1 MLFEQFIKR
10 TDITILEKANQIN
23 NEIRD
28 ILNNYMRI
36 DPALYQKFSTLINNT
51 ILQHHNKYLSDNEF
65 FNKSLNILNELKN
78 DMPSELGNNKTVIA
92 FYRKSLS
99 FLQNRTDQN
108 QRKNAIKIA
117 RDTYGIIKKKII
129 VHWIKNSKVINEMR
143 NSLDDYFHDDIKK
156 GMKID
161 FDMENLNEII
171 DSFIDIAKEHE
182 AK

>member
-65 FNKSLNILNELKN
+65 FNKSLNILNEFKK
-78 DMPSELGNNKTVIA
+78 DVPSELDNNKTKLV
-92 FYRKSLS
+92 FYRKLLN
-99 FLQNRTDQN
+99 FLQDKTNQN
-108 QRKNAIKIA
+108 QHENAIQIA
-117 RDTYGIIKKKII
+117 HDTYNIIKQKII
-129 VHWIKNSKVINEMR
+129 VHWSRNTKTINEMR
-143 NSLDDYFHDDIKK
+143 NSLDDYFFDVVEKK
-156 GMKID
+156 IGIIFKPED
-161 FDMENLNEII
+161 LNEVVE
-171 DSFIDIAKEHE
+171 SLIDIAKEYE